1 MVTKSG
7 TWDQDR
13 SAALEVSSDLNVESL
28 KVLTNEL
35 TSPSTALPL
44 WLLTFK
50 AQEYKSYETQ
60 VIYSYEYKQQTK
72 TTFKGQVEGV
82 MGRMRQATRT
92 SSIYDLLLS

>member
-1 MVTKSG
+1 MKVF
-7 TWDQDR
+7 
-13 SAALEVSSDLNVESL
+13 SDLNVESL

-44 WLLTFK
+44 WLLTLK

-60 VIYSYEYKQQTK
+60 VTYSYEYKQQTK

-82 MGRMRQATRT
+82 MGRMRWAKRT
-92 SSIYDLLLS
+92 LSIYGLLLS

>member
-13 SAALEVSSDLNVESL
+13 SAALEVFSDLNVESL

-50 AQEYKSYETQ
+50 AQDYETQ